1 MVQVTA
7 INGDERLAPEP
18 YCLIMSTGG
27 RKKMWKEQDPC
38 GMIELDQSQQT
49 YDTLPLICDGINR
62 CLVG

>member
-1 MVQVTA
+1 
-7 INGDERLAPEP
+7 
-18 YCLIMSTGG
+18 
-27 RKKMWKEQDPC
+27 MWKEQDPC